1 MHTTTTLSYY
11 LISMKE
17 GNIELKQNLWYQT
30 VDMSNSV
37 VAGEANLV
45 STKRSLLG
53 SPSTPPD
60 EIIASELMKDAEL
73 YENNHN
79 ITVEYLANNL
89 VQKMREEIVIVP
101 CVEEM
106 KLTTK
111 LYTLNRDPLLKCYQ
125 NEDFLMHVSFEIQS
139 PFNLDIIDAYF
150 VSDFNIVEKAFQ
162 DKRDILRKNLVK
174 GSKIDVCLMLNAKN
188 TTKHWLSKE
197 NYLQEPNY
205 YKNIQA
211 MFQPKQFHTK
221 NYLAESVVESNNDTV
236 FDDPFSLKI
245 KDAKLS
251 YNNSQNIKNSIYN
264 NTINAVELEEMN
276 GIGKG
281 GFFNAKFNVVNK
293 LKADSKVFGL
303 YCIKWKET
311 NSDVVSES
319 KFVVTGLEIIEPP
332 INIYCYIKQRLY
344 VREVFTL
351 KITLKNPTKNI
362 LHLIATL
369 KSCEGFMFAGH
380 RQVFFEIY
388 ILIYIKKNILINFV
402 LQLNITVFSYSK
414 FDLCFNLYPLKS
426 NFQPLPELQL
436 EYNTAYETQSDEN
449 ILANETRLGTDD
461 SCKSVTNQKQ
471 LELNGLIQRWMPK
484 ILFVHV
490 SNIYMFLYNVFR
502 TVNYITTFF
511 LFQPPIRK
519 FN

>member
-1 MHTTTTLSYY
+1 MHSTTTLSYY

-37 VAGEANLV
+37 VAGEANN
-45 STKRSLLG
+45 LLTNKQNLLD

-60 EIIASELMKDAEL
+60 EIIKDAEV

-101 CVEEM
+101 CVKEM
-106 KLTTK
+106 KLTSK
-111 LYTLNRDPLLKCYQ
+111 LYTLNRQPLLNCYQ

-150 VSDFNIVEKAFQ
+150 ISDFNIVEKAFQ
-162 DKRDILRKNLVK
+162 DKRDLGKNLVK

-188 TTKHWLSKE
+188 TTKLWQCKE
-197 NYLQEPNY
+197 NYLQEPNNY
-205 YKNIQA
+205 NDIHSI
-211 MFQPKQFHTK
+211 FQPKQFHAN
-221 NYLAESVVESNNDTV
+221 NYLAESVVDSTNETV

-251 YNNSQNIKNSIYN
+251 YNNSQNIKNYIYN
-264 NTINAVELEEMN
+264 DTINAVELEQEMN
-276 GIGKG
+276 SIGRG

-293 LKADSKVFGL
+293 LGADSKVFGL
-303 YCIKWKET
+303 YCIKWKKT
-311 NSDVVSES
+311 KSDIVSES
-319 KFVVTGLEIIEPP
+319 KFVVTGLDVIEPP

-369 KSCEGFMFAGH
+369 NSCDGFMFAGH
-380 RQVFFEIY
+380 RQV
-388 ILIYIKKNILINFV
+388 
-402 LQLNITVFSYSK
+402 
-414 FDLCFNLYPLKS
+414 CFL
-426 NFQPLPELQL
+426 
-436 EYNTAYETQSDEN
+436 
-449 ILANETRLGTDD
+449 
-461 SCKSVTNQKQ
+461 
-471 LELNGLIQRWMPK
+471 
-484 ILFVHV
+484 
-490 SNIYMFLYNVFR
+490 
-502 TVNYITTFF
+502 
-511 LFQPPIRK
+511 
-519 FN
+519 

>member
-1 MHTTTTLSYY
+1 MHSTTTLYYY

-37 VAGEANLV
+37 VDGEAND
-45 STKRSLLG
+45 LLTMKVNLLD

-60 EIIASELMKDAEL
+60 EIIVNEVIKDGEL

-79 ITVEYLANNL
+79 ITVDYLVNNL

-101 CVEEM
+101 CVEEI
-106 KLTTK
+106 KFSSK
-111 LYTLNRDPLLKCYQ
+111 LYTLNRQPLLNCYQ
-125 NEDFLMHVSFEIQS
+125 NEDFLMHVSFETQS

-150 VSDFNIVEKAFQ
+150 VSDFNIIEKAFQ
-162 DKRDILRKNLVK
+162 DKRDILGKNLVK

-188 TTKHWLSKE
+188 TTKNWLSKE
-197 NYLQEPNY
+197 NYLHAPNY
-205 YKNIQA
+205 YNIQA
-211 MFQPKQFHTK
+211 MFQPKQFNTK
-221 NYLAESVVESNNDTV
+221 NYLAESVVDFTNETV

-264 NTINAVELEEMN
+264 DTLNAVELKQEMN
-276 GIGKG
+276 SIGKG

-303 YCIKWKET
+303 YCIKWKKT
-311 NSDVVSES
+311 NSDIVSES

-369 KSCEGFMFAGH
+369 NSCDGFMFAGH
-380 RQVFFEIY
+380 RQVLLKFTLSQNCCTYY
-388 ILIYIKKNILINFV
+388 IFI
-402 LQLNITVFSYSK
+402 FS
-414 FDLCFNLYPLKS
+414 
-426 NFQPLPELQL
+426 
-436 EYNTAYETQSDEN
+436 
-449 ILANETRLGTDD
+449 
-461 SCKSVTNQKQ
+461 
-471 LELNGLIQRWMPK
+471 
-484 ILFVHV
+484 
-490 SNIYMFLYNVFR
+490 
-502 TVNYITTFF
+502 
-511 LFQPPIRK
+511 
-519 FN
+519 